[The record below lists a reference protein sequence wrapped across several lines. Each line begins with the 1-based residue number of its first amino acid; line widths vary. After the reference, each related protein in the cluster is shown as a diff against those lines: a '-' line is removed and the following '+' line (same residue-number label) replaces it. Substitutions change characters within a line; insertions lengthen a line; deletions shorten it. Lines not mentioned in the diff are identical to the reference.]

1 MEKRI
6 KFLNGEQREFLLRVK
21 NVSCLNVDELA
32 KVAHIT
38 PRSFRDWKRE
48 KFSIPLDVALEFSSR
63 YGIEFSEPISDLEV
77 RWKKYKSEIGRR
89 GGMEYFRKY
98 GRPST
103 LEGMRKGG
111 AKTLSILRQ
120 KGIVPQVKIYD
131 LPKNYSE
138 ELAEFV
144 GILLGDGSIQ
154 KSQLQIT
161 LNSKKDEAYSRYVS
175 NLGKTLFG
183 ELPKLTFKKKQ
194 NAINIFFNGE
204 FLINYLIRIGLY
216 VGNKVKLQVDVPDWI
231 KLSRKY
237 RIVCLRGLMDT
248 DGGVFIHKYKVDGK
262 LYKYRKI
269 CFSNRSLPL
278 LYFVRDVLRELGFTP
293 KVRTKVANE
302 KVWLYNEQE
311 VDKYRKKVGSHNERL
326 LKQYGIL

>member
-6 KFLNGEQREFLLRVK
+6 KFSDGEQRRFLIK
-21 NVSCLNVDELA
+21 IQDISGLNIDGLA
-32 KVAHIT
+32 KIAHVT

-48 KFSIPLDVALEFSSR
+48 KLNMTLNAALEFSSK
-63 YGIEFSEPISDLEV
+63 YEIKLPEPIDDLEV
-77 RWKKYKSEIGRR
+77 RWTKYKGEIGKR
-89 GGMEYFRKY
+89 GGIISFEKY
-98 GRPST
+98 GNPST
-103 LEGMRKGG
+103 MEGMRKGG

-120 KGIVPQVKIYD
+120 KGIIPQVKIYD

-144 GILLGDGSIQ
+144 GILLGDGSVQ

-175 NLGKTLFG
+175 NLGRTLFG
-183 ELPKLTFKKKQ
+183 ELPKVTFRKKQ
-194 NAINIFFNGE
+194 NAISIIYNGE
-204 FLINYLIRIGLY
+204 FLINYLIKIGLY

-231 KLSRKY
+231 KLSKKY
-237 RIVCLRGLMDT
+237 RIVCLRGLVDT
-248 DGGVFIHKYKVDGK
+248 DGGVFIHKYKVNGK

-278 LYFVRDVLRELGFTP
+278 LYFVRDVLSELGFSP
-293 KVRTKVANE
+293 KVRPKVANE

-311 VDKYRKKVGSHNERL
+311 VDKYREKVGSCNERL
-326 LKQYGIL
+326 LKQYNIP

>member
-6 KFLNGEQREFLLRVK
+6 KFPKGKQRKFLLK
-21 NVSCLNVDELA
+21 IQNKSGLNVNELA
-32 KVAHIT
+32 KIAQVT

-48 KFSIPLDVALEFSSR
+48 KLNMTAGTALIFSSS
-63 YGIEFSEPISDLEV
+63 YKVKLPEDITSLEA
-77 RWKKYKSEIGRR
+77 RWKKYKSEIGQR
-89 GGMEYFRKY
+89 GGIVTFKKY
-98 GRPST
+98 GSPST

-120 KGIVPQVKIYD
+120 KGIIPPVKSYV

-144 GILLGDGSIQ
+144 GILLGDGSVQ

-161 LNSKKDEAYSRYVS
+161 LNSKKDEKYSRYVS
-175 NLGKTLFG
+175 NLGRALFG
-183 ELPKLTFKKKQ
+183 EFPKLTLKKRQ
-194 NAINIFFNGE
+194 NAINLFYNGE
-204 FLINYLIRIGLY
+204 FLINYLIGIGLF

-231 KLSRKY
+231 KFSKKY

-248 DGGVFIHKYKVDGK
+248 DGGVFIHKYKINGK

-278 LYFVRDVLRELGFTP
+278 LYFVRDVLKELGFTP
-293 KVRTKVANE
+293 KIRMKVANE

-311 VDKYRKKVGSHNERL
+311 VDKYREKVGSHNERL
-326 LKQYGIL
+326 LRQYNIL